1 MSLFHRKPKSGQH
14 FVIVFDIGSGSIGGS
29 FVSVDEGKTP
39 EIIFATRRDIPFQ
52 EKLNFPRFLELMIK
66 TLEEMFTTM
75 QKSGGGV
82 KITQAFCVLASPWY
96 ASQTRLVHYNQ
107 PEPFLVTEK
116 GLHKLIQKEID
127 LFRDS
132 KLFVRSKVG
141 DTMPEIM
148 ESKNIQMKLN
158 GYEVRDPFGKRV
170 SELEIALYISMIP
183 ANIYKSINES
193 IVKFWHVPNAH
204 FASFSFVAF
213 DLIRD
218 VFSDEASF
226 LFMDIS
232 GEVTDISL
240 AKDNVLL
247 ESISFPAGKNILI
260 RALVEK
266 MKTTPTAAAS
276 ELDLYLENKSTKE
289 HAKQVEEALLA
300 AGKEW
305 LTYFED
311 ALTQLSLEFPI
322 PKTIF
327 YTTDNNVAT
336 WFEKSI
342 DQASF
347 TKFSQEEGAFTV
359 RALGS
364 EFLSKFVKAVEPDF
378 QDPFL
383 AVEAIFA
390 KKFTFLTAPKFK

>member
-1 MSLFHRKPKSGQH
+1 MSLFHSKPKNGQY
-14 FVIVFDIGSGSIGGS
+14 FVIIFDIGSSSIGGS
-29 FVSVDEGKTP
+29 FVSVDAGKTP

-52 EKLNFPRFLELMIK
+52 EKLNFPRFLELMVK
-66 TLEEMFTTM
+66 TLEEMFVTM

-82 KITQAFCVLASPWY
+82 KITRVFCVLASPWY
-96 ASQTRLVHYNQ
+96 ASQTRLVRYNQ
-107 PEPFLVTEK
+107 PEPFVVTEK
-116 GLHKLIQKEID
+116 GLNKLIQKEID

-141 DTMPEIM
+141 DTLPEIM

-158 GYEVRDPFGKRV
+158 GYEVHNPFGKRV
-170 SELEIALYISMIP
+170 SELEVALYISMIP
-183 ANIYKSINES
+183 ANIYKSINDS
-193 IVKFWHVPNAH
+193 IVKFWHVSNAH

-213 DLIRD
+213 DLVRD

-247 ESISFPAGKNILI
+247 ESISFPVGTNILT
-260 RALVEK
+260 RAVVGG
-266 MKTTPTAAAS
+266 MKTTPAAAVS
-276 ELDLYLENKSTKE
+276 ELNLYFDNKSTKE
-289 HAKQVEEALLA
+289 HAKQIEDALLLA
-300 AGKEW
+300 SKEW
-305 LTYFED
+305 LSYFED
-311 ALTQLSLEFPI
+311 ALKQLSLEFPI

-327 YTTDNNVAT
+327 YTTENNVVK
-336 WFEKSI
+336 WFE
-342 DQASF
+342 QAIEQTTFS
-347 TKFSQEEGAFTV
+347 KFSQEGSTFTI
-359 RALGS
+359 RSLGS

-383 AVEAIFA
+383 AIEAIFA
-390 KKFTFLTAPKFK
+390 KKFTQLSKK

>member
-1 MSLFHRKPKSGQH
+1 MSLFHRKPKNGQH

-29 FVSVDEGKTP
+29 FVSIDEGRTP

-82 KITQAFCVLASPWY
+82 TITQAFCVLASPWY

-107 PEPFLVTEK
+107 PEPFVVTEK

-141 DTMPEIM
+141 GTMPEIM

-158 GYEVRDPFGKRV
+158 GYEVRNPFGKRV
-170 SELEIALYISMIP
+170 TELEIALYISMIP

-193 IVKFWHVPNAH
+193 IVKFWHVPNVH

-213 DLIRD
+213 DLVRD
-218 VFSDEASF
+218 IFADESSF

-247 ESISFPAGKNILI
+247 ESISFPAGKNIFI
-260 RALVEK
+260 RALIEE
-266 MKTTPTAAAS
+266 MKTTPAVAVS
-276 ELDLYLENKSTKE
+276 ELNLYLEGKSTKE
-289 HAKQVEEALLA
+289 HAKQIEAALA
-300 AGKEW
+300 AASKEW

-327 YTTDNNVAT
+327 YTTDNNVIQ
-336 WFEKSI
+336 WFEKVI
-342 DQASF
+342 EQADFS
-347 TKFSQEEGAFTV
+347 KFSQEEGTFIA
-359 RALGS
+359 RSLGS
-364 EFLSKFVKAVEPDF
+364 EFLSKFVQATEPDF
-378 QDPFL
+378 QDPFM
-383 AVEAIFA
+383 AIEAIFA
-390 KKFTFLTAPKFK
+390 KKFTQLTK

>member
-1 MSLFHRKPKSGQH
+1 MSLFHRKSTSGQH
-14 FVIVFDIGSGSIGGS
+14 FVIIFDIGSSSIGGS
-29 FVSVDEGKTP
+29 FVSIGEGKTP

-52 EKLNFPRFLELMIK
+52 EKLNFPRFLDLMVK
-66 TLEEMFTTM
+66 TLEEMFVTM
-75 QKSGGGV
+75 QKAGGGV

-96 ASQTRLVHYNQ
+96 ASQTRLMRYNQ
-107 PEPFLVTEK
+107 QEPFVVTEK
-116 GLHKLIQKEID
+116 GLGKLIQKEID

-132 KLFVRSKVG
+132 KLFVHSKVG

-193 IVKFWHVPNAH
+193 IVKFWHVPGAH

-218 VFSDEASF
+218 TFSDEASF

-247 ESISFPAGKNILI
+247 ESISFPAGTNILI
-260 RALVEK
+260 RALVER
-266 MKTTPTAAAS
+266 MKTTPAVAAS
-276 ELDLYLENKSTKE
+276 ELDLYFENKSTKE
-289 HAKQVEEALLA
+289 HAKQIEAALDDVS
-300 AGKEW
+300 KEW

-322 PKTIF
+322 PKIIF
-327 YTTDNNVAT
+327 YTTDNNVVT
-336 WFEKSI
+336 WFEKAIAQST
-342 DQASF
+342 F
-347 TKFSQEEGAFTV
+347 TRFSQEEGTFNV

-364 EFLSKFVKAVEPDF
+364 EFLSKFVSAVEPDF

-383 AVEAIFA
+383 TIEAIFA
-390 KKFTFLTAPKFK
+390 KKFTQLTK

>member
-29 FVSVDEGKTP
+29 FVSVDEGKIP
-39 EIIFATRRDIPFQ
+39 EIIFATRREIPFQ

-66 TLEEMFTTM
+66 TLEEMFVTM

-96 ASQTRLVHYNQ
+96 ASQTRLVRYNQ
-107 PEPFLVTEK
+107 PESFVVTEK
-116 GLHKLIQKEID
+116 GLNKLLQKEID

-141 DTMPEIM
+141 ADMPEIM

-158 GYEVRDPFGKRV
+158 GYEVRNPFGKRV

-218 VFSDEASF
+218 VFSGEASF
-226 LFMDIS
+226 LFVDIS

-247 ESISFPAGKNILI
+247 ESISFPAGKNMLT
-260 RALVEK
+260 RAIIED
-266 MKTTPTAAAS
+266 MQTSATAAES

-289 HAKQVEEALLA
+289 HAKQIEKALES
-300 AGKEW
+300 AGRDW

-322 PKTIF
+322 PKTVF
-327 YTTDNNVAT
+327 YTTDDNVVM
-336 WFEKSI
+336 WFEKAI
-342 DQASF
+342 AQADF
-347 TKFSQEEGAFTV
+347 TKFSEEEDRFTV
-359 RALGS
+359 RSLGS
-364 EFLSKFVKAVEPDF
+364 EFLSKFVKTTEPDF

-383 AVEAIFA
+383 AIEAVFA
-390 KKFTFLTAPKFK
+390 KKFTLLTKK

>member
-1 MSLFHRKPKSGQH
+1 MSLFHSKPKNGQH

-29 FVSVDEGKTP
+29 FVSVDEGKIP

-66 TLEEMFTTM
+66 TLEEMFITM

-107 PEPFLVTEK
+107 PESFVVTEK
-116 GLHKLIQKEID
+116 GLNKLLQKEIG

-141 DTMPEIM
+141 DAMPEIM

-158 GYEVRDPFGKRV
+158 GYEVRDPFGKRIT
-170 SELEIALYISMIP
+170 ELEIALYISMIP

-204 FASFSFVAF
+204 FASFSLVAF

-218 VFSDEASF
+218 VFSGESSF
-226 LFMDIS
+226 LFVDIS

-247 ESISFPAGKNILI
+247 ESISFPAGKNMLT
-260 RALVEK
+260 RAIIED
-266 MKTTPTAAAS
+266 MKTTAAVAHS

-289 HAKQVEEALLA
+289 HAKQIEKTLDSVS
-300 AGKEW
+300 KEW
-305 LTYFED
+305 LMYFED
-311 ALTQLSLEFPI
+311 ALAQLSLEFPV

-327 YTTDNNVAT
+327 YTTDNNVVS
-336 WFEKSI
+336 WFEKAI
-342 DQASF
+342 GQANF
-347 TKFSQEEGAFTV
+347 AKFSEEEDKFTV
-359 RALGS
+359 RSLGS
-364 EFLSKFVKAVEPDF
+364 EFLSKFVKATEPDF

-383 AVEAIFA
+383 AIEAIFA
-390 KKFTFLTAPKFK
+390 KKFTLLNKK

>member
-1 MSLFHRKPKSGQH
+1 MSLFHRKSTSGQH
-14 FVIVFDIGSGSIGGS
+14 FVIIFDIGSSSVGGS
-29 FVSVDEGKTP
+29 FVSIGEGKTP

-52 EKLNFPRFLELMIK
+52 EKLNFPRFLDLMVK
-66 TLEEMFTTM
+66 TLEEMFVTM
-75 QKSGGGV
+75 QKAGGGV

-96 ASQTRLVHYNQ
+96 ASQTRLMRYNQ
-107 PEPFLVTEK
+107 QEPFVVTEK
-116 GLHKLIQKEID
+116 GLGKLIQKEID

-132 KLFVRSKVG
+132 KLFVHSKVG

-158 GYEVRDPFGKRV
+158 GYEVRNPFGKRV

-193 IVKFWHVPNAH
+193 IMKFWHVPNAH

-213 DLIRD
+213 DLIRG
-218 VFSDEASF
+218 VFPDEASF

-232 GEVTDISL
+232 GEMTDISL

-247 ESISFPAGKNILI
+247 ESISFPAGKNILT
-260 RALVEK
+260 RALIEK
-266 MKTTPTAAAS
+266 MKTTPTAAIS
-276 ELDLYLENKSTKE
+276 ELNLYLENKSTKE
-289 HAKQVEEALLA
+289 HARQVEEALDA
-300 AGKEW
+300 ASREW

-311 ALTQLSLEFPI
+311 ALTQLSIEFPI
-322 PKTIF
+322 PKTVF
-327 YTTDNNVAT
+327 YTTDSNVVK
-336 WFEKSI
+336 WFERAI
-342 DQASF
+342 EQADF

-359 RALGS
+359 RSLGS
-364 EFLSKFVKAVEPDF
+364 EFLSKFVRAAEPDF

-390 KKFTFLTAPKFK
+390 KKFTFLTTK

>member
-1 MSLFHRKPKSGQH
+1 MSLFHRKSKSGQH
-14 FVIVFDIGSGSIGGS
+14 FVIIFDIGSSSIGGS
-29 FVSVDEGKTP
+29 FVSIDEGKTP

-52 EKLNFPRFLELMIK
+52 EKLNFPRFLDLMVK
-66 TLEEMFTTM
+66 TLEEMFVTM

-96 ASQTRLVHYNQ
+96 ASQTRLMRYNQ
-107 PEPFLVTEK
+107 PEPFIVTEK
-116 GLHKLIQKEID
+116 GLGKLIQKEID

-132 KLFVRSKVG
+132 KLFVHSKVG
-141 DTMPEIM
+141 ETMPEIM

-158 GYEVRDPFGKRV
+158 GYEVHDPFGKRV

-193 IVKFWHVPNAH
+193 IIKFWHVPRTH

-218 VFSDEASF
+218 TFSNEASF

-247 ESISFPAGKNILI
+247 ESISFPAGTNILI
-260 RALVEK
+260 RAVVER
-266 MKTTPTAAAS
+266 MKTTPAVAVS
-276 ELDLYLENKSTKE
+276 ELDLYFENKSTKE
-289 HAKQVEEALLA
+289 HAKQIEAAL
-300 AGKEW
+300 GDVSKEW

-327 YTTDNNVAT
+327 YTTDNNVVT
-336 WFEKSI
+336 WFEKAI
-342 DQASF
+342 TQTTF
-347 TKFSQEEGAFTV
+347 TRFSQEGGTFIV
-359 RALGS
+359 RSLGS
-364 EFLSKFVKAVEPDF
+364 EFLSKFVTAVEPDF

-383 AVEAIFA
+383 TIEAIFA
-390 KKFTFLTAPKFK
+390 KKFTQLTK